1 MDNCL
6 EVEKTVESWM
16 LYMKEQK
23 QGIEPHIFQVLLTL
37 KRIFNKDE
45 DVNSNWFNE
54 QNNAKC

>member
-45 DVNSNWFNE
+45 DVNSN
-54 QNNAKC
+54 